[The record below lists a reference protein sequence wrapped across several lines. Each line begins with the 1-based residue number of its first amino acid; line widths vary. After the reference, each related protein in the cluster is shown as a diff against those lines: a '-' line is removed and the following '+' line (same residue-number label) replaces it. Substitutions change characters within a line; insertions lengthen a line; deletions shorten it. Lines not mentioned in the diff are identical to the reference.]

1 MKHIFRYLG
10 VTLLLAGII
19 SACSPEK
26 ITHPSEAGIPSATQI
41 EPVISVDQEI
51 NQVTF
56 ALPAGTKGLIPVW
69 LFQDKTG
76 DWTQYS
82 AQNGLKKIFTTAGD
96 YSVRMHLMN
105 SNGMSPDFVQKTF
118 HIDNTIMNFDKYN
131 TMLTGGSQKEWRIDN
146 SVAGHMGCGP
156 SGTSGTEWWSA
167 NPDDKKDWG
176 VYDNRMTFV
185 LEGNVYQFDPGAAG
199 TIYVNTGISSEPYG
213 SHNTNDGNDYLYP
226 VEAQTAEWSW
236 EVDGEDLYLIL
247 PANTYWPYYA
257 NVDFIANPRFKVES
271 ISTKSA
277 DLVIDNGEI
286 AWHFTITS
294 GAAEVKFNG
303 FNYNHEA
310 NLWKPVDTEG
320 AHSYSFFYAP
330 GWTQIAD
337 PEVSCAGGKYTF
349 SLPSATSEQWQ
360 AQCFIIPTTDLP
372 LSAAT
377 NYDFSCILNSSTDIK
392 KVTLKLTDTTNDGN
406 FLFTENVNLTA
417 FEDYVFY
424 LSDLPG
430 IDAAAVKMVFDFGG
444 NPDNTEV
451 SVSNI
456 VLKDHAI
463 DDGTVLPSV
472 PEDPVA
478 GPEEYKY
485 DSEANLWKAADAAHS
500 YSFFYAPSWSQL
512 PDPEVENNGNE
523 YLLKLPSAT
532 FAQWQAQFHIIPDN
546 PVALESSKSY
556 DFSVVLNSTTDIRAV
571 TLKLTENG
579 NDDNFLFTENVNLTA
594 FEDYIFDLSD
604 LPGIDAAAVKMVFDF
619 GGNPDNTEISVSNI
633 VLKDHAIDDG
643 TVLPSVPEDPVAGPE
658 EYKYDSEAN
667 LWKAADAAHS
677 YSFFYA
683 PSWSQLPDPEVEN
696 NGNEYLLKLPSATF
710 AQWQAQ
716 FHIIP
721 DNPVALES
729 SKSYDFSV
737 VLNST
742 TDIRAVT
749 LKLTENGN
757 DDNFLFTEN
766 VNLTAFEDYI
776 FDLSDLPGID
786 AAAVKMVFDFGGNP
800 DNTEVTIKRIVLKD
814 HAIDDGT
821 HKGGASGEN
830 PGGGLDTSGTDI
842 WDNAKVSYTWWY
854 SMADWSGTLT
864 PEIST
869 ISNGWK
875 VVIPAGIGGSE
886 WQGQTHFTLDA
897 PAYAAKKYDFC
908 VTLNSS
914 AACTCTVKLAWEG
927 NDKDHAF
934 FYDGNVAL
942 SAYEDFQYIQSG
954 VSPDADYDKL
964 ALFIDLGRTPAGA
977 EVEIKDIH
985 LYEH

>member
-213 SHNTNDGNDYLYP
+213 SYNTNDSNDYLYP

-310 NLWKPVDTEG
+310 NLWKPVDAEG

-472 PEDPVA
+472 PEEPVA

-579 NDDNFLFTENVNLTA
+579 NDDNFLFTENVNL
-594 FEDYIFDLSD
+594 S
-604 LPGIDAAAVKMVFDF
+604 
-619 GGNPDNTEISVSNI
+619 
-633 VLKDHAIDDG
+633 
-643 TVLPSVPEDPVAGPE
+643 
-658 EYKYDSEAN
+658 
-667 LWKAADAAHS
+667 
-677 YSFFYA
+677 
-683 PSWSQLPDPEVEN
+683 
-696 NGNEYLLKLPSATF
+696 
-710 AQWQAQ
+710 
-716 FHIIP
+716 
-721 DNPVALES
+721 
-729 SKSYDFSV
+729 
-737 VLNST
+737 
-742 TDIRAVT
+742 
-749 LKLTENGN
+749 
-757 DDNFLFTEN
+757 
-766 VNLTAFEDYI
+766 AFEDYI

-897 PAYAAKKYDFC
+897 PASAAKKYDFC

-914 AACTCTVKLAWEG
+914 AACTCSVKLAWEG

>member
-236 EVDGEDLYLIL
+236 EVDGEDLYLVL

-310 NLWKPVDTEG
+310 NLWKPVDAEG

-377 NYDFSCILNSSTDIK
+377 SYDFSCILNSSTDIK
-392 KVTLKLTDTTNDGN
+392 KVTLKLTDTANDGN

-444 NPDNTEV
+444 NPDNTEI

-472 PEDPVA
+472 PEEPVA

-500 YSFFYAPSWSQL
+500 YSFFYAPSWSQI
-512 PDPEVENNGNE
+512 PNPEVENNGNE

-571 TLKLTENG
+571 TLKLT
-579 NDDNFLFTENVNLTA
+579 D
-594 FEDYIFDLSD
+594 
-604 LPGIDAAAVKMVFDF
+604 
-619 GGNPDNTEISVSNI
+619 VS
-633 VLKDHAIDDG
+633 
-643 TVLPSVPEDPVAGPE
+643 S
-658 EYKYDSEAN
+658 
-667 LWKAADAAHS
+667 
-677 YSFFYA
+677 
-683 PSWSQLPDPEVEN
+683 
-696 NGNEYLLKLPSATF
+696 
-710 AQWQAQ
+710 
-716 FHIIP
+716 
-721 DNPVALES
+721 
-729 SKSYDFSV
+729 
-737 VLNST
+737 
-742 TDIRAVT
+742 
-749 LKLTENGN
+749 

-897 PAYAAKKYDFC
+897 PASAAKKYDFC

-914 AACTCTVKLAWEG
+914 AACTCSVKLAWEG

>member
-213 SHNTNDGNDYLYP
+213 SHNTNDGKDYLYP

-310 NLWKPVDTEG
+310 NLWKPVDAEG

-571 TLKLTENG
+571 TLKLT
-579 NDDNFLFTENVNLTA
+579 D
-594 FEDYIFDLSD
+594 
-604 LPGIDAAAVKMVFDF
+604 
-619 GGNPDNTEISVSNI
+619 VS
-633 VLKDHAIDDG
+633 
-643 TVLPSVPEDPVAGPE
+643 S
-658 EYKYDSEAN
+658 
-667 LWKAADAAHS
+667 
-677 YSFFYA
+677 
-683 PSWSQLPDPEVEN
+683 
-696 NGNEYLLKLPSATF
+696 
-710 AQWQAQ
+710 
-716 FHIIP
+716 
-721 DNPVALES
+721 
-729 SKSYDFSV
+729 
-737 VLNST
+737 
-742 TDIRAVT
+742 
-749 LKLTENGN
+749 

-897 PAYAAKKYDFC
+897 PASAAKKYDFC

-914 AACTCTVKLAWEG
+914 AACTCSVKLAWEG

>member
-310 NLWKPVDTEG
+310 NLWKPVDAEG

-392 KVTLKLTDTTNDGN
+392 KVTLKLTDTANDGN

-472 PEDPVA
+472 PEEPVA

-532 FAQWQAQFHIIPDN
+532 FAQWQAQF
-546 PVALESSKSY
+546 
-556 DFSVVLNSTTDIRAV
+556 F
-571 TLKLTENG
+571 
-579 NDDNFLFTENVNLTA
+579 
-594 FEDYIFDLSD
+594 
-604 LPGIDAAAVKMVFDF
+604 
-619 GGNPDNTEISVSNI
+619 
-633 VLKDHAIDDG
+633 
-643 TVLPSVPEDPVAGPE
+643 
-658 EYKYDSEAN
+658 
-667 LWKAADAAHS
+667 
-677 YSFFYA
+677 
-683 PSWSQLPDPEVEN
+683 
-696 NGNEYLLKLPSATF
+696 
-710 AQWQAQ
+710 
-716 FHIIP
+716 IIP

-897 PAYAAKKYDFC
+897 PASAAKKYDFC

-927 NDKDHAF
+927 NDTDHAF

>member
-213 SHNTNDGNDYLYP
+213 SHNTNDGKDYLYP

-310 NLWKPVDTEG
+310 NLWKPVDAEG

-532 FAQWQAQFHIIPDN
+532 FAQWQAQFFIIPDN

-571 TLKLTENG
+571 TLKLT
-579 NDDNFLFTENVNLTA
+579 D
-594 FEDYIFDLSD
+594 
-604 LPGIDAAAVKMVFDF
+604 
-619 GGNPDNTEISVSNI
+619 VS
-633 VLKDHAIDDG
+633 
-643 TVLPSVPEDPVAGPE
+643 S
-658 EYKYDSEAN
+658 
-667 LWKAADAAHS
+667 
-677 YSFFYA
+677 
-683 PSWSQLPDPEVEN
+683 
-696 NGNEYLLKLPSATF
+696 
-710 AQWQAQ
+710 
-716 FHIIP
+716 
-721 DNPVALES
+721 
-729 SKSYDFSV
+729 
-737 VLNST
+737 
-742 TDIRAVT
+742 
-749 LKLTENGN
+749 

-897 PAYAAKKYDFC
+897 PASAAKKYDFC

-927 NDKDHAF
+927 NDTDHAF

>member
-213 SHNTNDGNDYLYP
+213 SYNTNDSNDYLYP

-310 NLWKPVDTEG
+310 NLWKPVDADG

-472 PEDPVA
+472 PE
-478 GPEEYKY
+478 E
-485 DSEANLWKAADAAHS
+485 
-500 YSFFYAPSWSQL
+500 
-512 PDPEVENNGNE
+512 
-523 YLLKLPSAT
+523 
-532 FAQWQAQFHIIPDN
+532 
-546 PVALESSKSY
+546 
-556 DFSVVLNSTTDIRAV
+556 
-571 TLKLTENG
+571 
-579 NDDNFLFTENVNLTA
+579 
-594 FEDYIFDLSD
+594 
-604 LPGIDAAAVKMVFDF
+604 
-619 GGNPDNTEISVSNI
+619 
-633 VLKDHAIDDG
+633 
-643 TVLPSVPEDPVAGPE
+643 PVAGPE

-897 PAYAAKKYDFC
+897 PASAAKKYDFC

-914 AACTCTVKLAWEG
+914 AACTCSVKLAWEG

>member
-310 NLWKPVDTEG
+310 NLWKPVDAEG

-485 DSEANLWKAADAAHS
+485 DSEANLWKAADGAHS
-500 YSFFYAPSWSQL
+500 CTFFYAPSWNQL
-512 PDPEVENNGNE
+512 PDPELANNGNE

-532 FAQWQAQFHIIPDN
+532 FAQWQAQFHIIPD
-546 PVALESSKSY
+546 S
-556 DFSVVLNSTTDIRAV
+556 
-571 TLKLTENG
+571 
-579 NDDNFLFTENVNLTA
+579 
-594 FEDYIFDLSD
+594 
-604 LPGIDAAAVKMVFDF
+604 
-619 GGNPDNTEISVSNI
+619 
-633 VLKDHAIDDG
+633 
-643 TVLPSVPEDPVAGPE
+643 
-658 EYKYDSEAN
+658 
-667 LWKAADAAHS
+667 
-677 YSFFYA
+677 
-683 PSWSQLPDPEVEN
+683 
-696 NGNEYLLKLPSATF
+696 
-710 AQWQAQ
+710 
-716 FHIIP
+716 
-721 DNPVALES
+721 PVALES

-897 PAYAAKKYDFC
+897 PASAAKKYDFC

-914 AACTCTVKLAWEG
+914 AACTCSVKLAWEG

>member
-310 NLWKPVDTEG
+310 NLWKPVDAEG

-444 NPDNTEV
+444 NPDNTE
-451 SVSNI
+451 
-456 VLKDHAI
+456 
-463 DDGTVLPSV
+463 
-472 PEDPVA
+472 
-478 GPEEYKY
+478 
-485 DSEANLWKAADAAHS
+485 
-500 YSFFYAPSWSQL
+500 
-512 PDPEVENNGNE
+512 
-523 YLLKLPSAT
+523 
-532 FAQWQAQFHIIPDN
+532 
-546 PVALESSKSY
+546 
-556 DFSVVLNSTTDIRAV
+556 
-571 TLKLTENG
+571 
-579 NDDNFLFTENVNLTA
+579 
-594 FEDYIFDLSD
+594 
-604 LPGIDAAAVKMVFDF
+604 
-619 GGNPDNTEISVSNI
+619 ISVSNI

-683 PSWSQLPDPEVEN
+683 PSWSQIPDPEVEN

-897 PAYAAKKYDFC
+897 PASAAKKYDFC

-914 AACTCTVKLAWEG
+914 AACTCSVKLAWEG

>member
-310 NLWKPVDTEG
+310 NLWKPVDAEG

-472 PEDPVA
+472 PEEPVA

-579 NDDNFLFTENVNLTA
+579 NDDNFLFTENVNL
-594 FEDYIFDLSD
+594 S
-604 LPGIDAAAVKMVFDF
+604 
-619 GGNPDNTEISVSNI
+619 
-633 VLKDHAIDDG
+633 
-643 TVLPSVPEDPVAGPE
+643 
-658 EYKYDSEAN
+658 
-667 LWKAADAAHS
+667 
-677 YSFFYA
+677 
-683 PSWSQLPDPEVEN
+683 
-696 NGNEYLLKLPSATF
+696 
-710 AQWQAQ
+710 
-716 FHIIP
+716 
-721 DNPVALES
+721 
-729 SKSYDFSV
+729 
-737 VLNST
+737 
-742 TDIRAVT
+742 
-749 LKLTENGN
+749 
-757 DDNFLFTEN
+757 
-766 VNLTAFEDYI
+766 AFEDYI

-897 PAYAAKKYDFC
+897 PASAAKKYDFC

-914 AACTCTVKLAWEG
+914 AACTCSVKLAWEG

>member
-310 NLWKPVDTEG
+310 NLWKPVDADG

-392 KVTLKLTDTTNDGN
+392 KVTLKLTDTANDGN

-500 YSFFYAPSWSQL
+500 YSFYYAPSWSQL

-532 FAQWQAQFHIIPDN
+532 FAQWQAQFFIIPDN

-571 TLKLTENG
+571 TLKLT
-579 NDDNFLFTENVNLTA
+579 D
-594 FEDYIFDLSD
+594 
-604 LPGIDAAAVKMVFDF
+604 
-619 GGNPDNTEISVSNI
+619 VS
-633 VLKDHAIDDG
+633 
-643 TVLPSVPEDPVAGPE
+643 S
-658 EYKYDSEAN
+658 
-667 LWKAADAAHS
+667 
-677 YSFFYA
+677 
-683 PSWSQLPDPEVEN
+683 
-696 NGNEYLLKLPSATF
+696 
-710 AQWQAQ
+710 
-716 FHIIP
+716 
-721 DNPVALES
+721 
-729 SKSYDFSV
+729 
-737 VLNST
+737 
-742 TDIRAVT
+742 
-749 LKLTENGN
+749 

-897 PAYAAKKYDFC
+897 PASAAKKYDFC

-914 AACTCTVKLAWEG
+914 AACTCSVKLAWEG

>member
-310 NLWKPVDTEG
+310 NLWKPVDAEG

-392 KVTLKLTDTTNDGN
+392 KVTLKLTDTANDGN

-500 YSFFYAPSWSQL
+500 YSFFYAPSWSQI
-512 PDPEVENNGNE
+512 PNPEVENNGNE

-532 FAQWQAQFHIIPDN
+532 FAQWQAQFHIIPDS

-571 TLKLTENG
+571 TLKLT
-579 NDDNFLFTENVNLTA
+579 D
-594 FEDYIFDLSD
+594 
-604 LPGIDAAAVKMVFDF
+604 
-619 GGNPDNTEISVSNI
+619 VS
-633 VLKDHAIDDG
+633 
-643 TVLPSVPEDPVAGPE
+643 S
-658 EYKYDSEAN
+658 
-667 LWKAADAAHS
+667 
-677 YSFFYA
+677 
-683 PSWSQLPDPEVEN
+683 
-696 NGNEYLLKLPSATF
+696 
-710 AQWQAQ
+710 
-716 FHIIP
+716 
-721 DNPVALES
+721 
-729 SKSYDFSV
+729 
-737 VLNST
+737 
-742 TDIRAVT
+742 
-749 LKLTENGN
+749 

-897 PAYAAKKYDFC
+897 PASAAKKYDFC

-927 NDKDHAF
+927 NDTDHAF

>member
-310 NLWKPVDTEG
+310 NLWKPVDAEG

-472 PEDPVA
+472 PEEPVA

-532 FAQWQAQFHIIPDN
+532 FAQWQAQFHIIPDS

-579 NDDNFLFTENVNLTA
+579 NDDNFLFTENVNLSA
-594 FEDYIFDLSD
+594 FEDYIFDLS
-604 LPGIDAAAVKMVFDF
+604 
-619 GGNPDNTEISVSNI
+619 N
-633 VLKDHAIDDG
+633 
-643 TVLPSVPEDPVAGPE
+643 
-658 EYKYDSEAN
+658 
-667 LWKAADAAHS
+667 
-677 YSFFYA
+677 
-683 PSWSQLPDPEVEN
+683 
-696 NGNEYLLKLPSATF
+696 
-710 AQWQAQ
+710 
-716 FHIIP
+716 
-721 DNPVALES
+721 
-729 SKSYDFSV
+729 
-737 VLNST
+737 
-742 TDIRAVT
+742 
-749 LKLTENGN
+749 
-757 DDNFLFTEN
+757 
-766 VNLTAFEDYI
+766 
-776 FDLSDLPGID
+776 LPGID

-842 WDNAKVSYTWWY
+842 WDNAKVSYIWWY
-854 SMADWSGTLT
+854 SDASWSGTLT
-864 PEIST
+864 PEISA

-897 PAYAAKKYDFC
+897 PASAAKKYDFC

>member
-213 SHNTNDGNDYLYP
+213 SHNTNDGKDYLYP

-310 NLWKPVDTEG
+310 NLWKPVDAEG

-430 IDAAAVKMVFDFGG
+430 IDAATVKMVFDFGG

-500 YSFFYAPSWSQL
+500 YSFYYAPSWSQL
-512 PDPEVENNGNE
+512 PNPEVENNGNE

-532 FAQWQAQFHIIPDN
+532 FAQWQAQF
-546 PVALESSKSY
+546 
-556 DFSVVLNSTTDIRAV
+556 F
-571 TLKLTENG
+571 
-579 NDDNFLFTENVNLTA
+579 
-594 FEDYIFDLSD
+594 
-604 LPGIDAAAVKMVFDF
+604 
-619 GGNPDNTEISVSNI
+619 
-633 VLKDHAIDDG
+633 
-643 TVLPSVPEDPVAGPE
+643 
-658 EYKYDSEAN
+658 
-667 LWKAADAAHS
+667 
-677 YSFFYA
+677 
-683 PSWSQLPDPEVEN
+683 
-696 NGNEYLLKLPSATF
+696 
-710 AQWQAQ
+710 
-716 FHIIP
+716 IIP

-821 HKGGASGEN
+821 HKGAASGEN

-897 PAYAAKKYDFC
+897 PASAAKKYDFC

-927 NDKDHAF
+927 NDTDHAF

>member
-310 NLWKPVDTEG
+310 NLWKPVDAEG

-392 KVTLKLTDTTNDGN
+392 KVTLKLTDTANDGN

-619 GGNPDNTEISVSNI
+619 GGNPDNTE
-633 VLKDHAIDDG
+633 
-643 TVLPSVPEDPVAGPE
+643 
-658 EYKYDSEAN
+658 
-667 LWKAADAAHS
+667 
-677 YSFFYA
+677 
-683 PSWSQLPDPEVEN
+683 
-696 NGNEYLLKLPSATF
+696 
-710 AQWQAQ
+710 
-716 FHIIP
+716 
-721 DNPVALES
+721 
-729 SKSYDFSV
+729 
-737 VLNST
+737 
-742 TDIRAVT
+742 
-749 LKLTENGN
+749 
-757 DDNFLFTEN
+757 
-766 VNLTAFEDYI
+766 
-776 FDLSDLPGID
+776 
-786 AAAVKMVFDFGGNP
+786 
-800 DNTEVTIKRIVLKD
+800 VTIKRIVLKD

-821 HKGGASGEN
+821 HKGAASGEN

-897 PAYAAKKYDFC
+897 PASAAKKYDFC

-914 AACTCTVKLAWEG
+914 EACTCTVKLAWEG
-927 NDKDHAF
+927 NDTDHAF

>member
-213 SHNTNDGNDYLYP
+213 SHNTNDGKDYLYP

-310 NLWKPVDTEG
+310 NLWKPVDAEG

-444 NPDNTEV
+444 NPDNTE
-451 SVSNI
+451 
-456 VLKDHAI
+456 
-463 DDGTVLPSV
+463 
-472 PEDPVA
+472 
-478 GPEEYKY
+478 
-485 DSEANLWKAADAAHS
+485 
-500 YSFFYAPSWSQL
+500 
-512 PDPEVENNGNE
+512 
-523 YLLKLPSAT
+523 
-532 FAQWQAQFHIIPDN
+532 
-546 PVALESSKSY
+546 
-556 DFSVVLNSTTDIRAV
+556 
-571 TLKLTENG
+571 
-579 NDDNFLFTENVNLTA
+579 
-594 FEDYIFDLSD
+594 
-604 LPGIDAAAVKMVFDF
+604 
-619 GGNPDNTEISVSNI
+619 ISVSNI

-677 YSFFYA
+677 YSFYYA

-716 FHIIP
+716 FFIIP

-742 TDIRAVT
+742 TDIKAVT

-897 PAYAAKKYDFC
+897 PASAAKKYDFC

>member
-213 SHNTNDGNDYLYP
+213 SHNTNDGKDYLYP

-310 NLWKPVDTEG
+310 NLWKPVDADG

-424 LSDLPG
+424 LSDLSG

-571 TLKLTENG
+571 TLKLT
-579 NDDNFLFTENVNLTA
+579 D
-594 FEDYIFDLSD
+594 
-604 LPGIDAAAVKMVFDF
+604 
-619 GGNPDNTEISVSNI
+619 VS
-633 VLKDHAIDDG
+633 
-643 TVLPSVPEDPVAGPE
+643 S
-658 EYKYDSEAN
+658 
-667 LWKAADAAHS
+667 
-677 YSFFYA
+677 
-683 PSWSQLPDPEVEN
+683 
-696 NGNEYLLKLPSATF
+696 
-710 AQWQAQ
+710 
-716 FHIIP
+716 
-721 DNPVALES
+721 
-729 SKSYDFSV
+729 
-737 VLNST
+737 
-742 TDIRAVT
+742 
-749 LKLTENGN
+749 

-897 PAYAAKKYDFC
+897 PASAAKKYDFC

>member
-310 NLWKPVDTEG
+310 NLWKPVDAEG

-392 KVTLKLTDTTNDGN
+392 KVTLKLTDTANDGN

-532 FAQWQAQFHIIPDN
+532 FAQWQAQF
-546 PVALESSKSY
+546 
-556 DFSVVLNSTTDIRAV
+556 F
-571 TLKLTENG
+571 
-579 NDDNFLFTENVNLTA
+579 
-594 FEDYIFDLSD
+594 
-604 LPGIDAAAVKMVFDF
+604 
-619 GGNPDNTEISVSNI
+619 
-633 VLKDHAIDDG
+633 
-643 TVLPSVPEDPVAGPE
+643 
-658 EYKYDSEAN
+658 
-667 LWKAADAAHS
+667 
-677 YSFFYA
+677 
-683 PSWSQLPDPEVEN
+683 
-696 NGNEYLLKLPSATF
+696 
-710 AQWQAQ
+710 
-716 FHIIP
+716 IIP

-897 PAYAAKKYDFC
+897 PASAAKKYDFC

-927 NDKDHAF
+927 NDTDHAF

>member
-213 SHNTNDGNDYLYP
+213 SHNTNDGKDYLYP

-310 NLWKPVDTEG
+310 NLWKPVDAEG

-485 DSEANLWKAADAAHS
+485 DSEANLWKAADGAHS
-500 YSFFYAPSWSQL
+500 CTFFYAPSWNQL
-512 PDPEVENNGNE
+512 PDPELANNGNE

-556 DFSVVLNSTTDIRAV
+556 DFSVVLNSTTDIKAV

-579 NDDNFLFTENVNLTA
+579 NDDNFLFTENVNLSA
-594 FEDYIFDLSD
+594 FEDYIFDLS
-604 LPGIDAAAVKMVFDF
+604 
-619 GGNPDNTEISVSNI
+619 N
-633 VLKDHAIDDG
+633 
-643 TVLPSVPEDPVAGPE
+643 
-658 EYKYDSEAN
+658 
-667 LWKAADAAHS
+667 
-677 YSFFYA
+677 
-683 PSWSQLPDPEVEN
+683 
-696 NGNEYLLKLPSATF
+696 
-710 AQWQAQ
+710 
-716 FHIIP
+716 
-721 DNPVALES
+721 
-729 SKSYDFSV
+729 
-737 VLNST
+737 
-742 TDIRAVT
+742 
-749 LKLTENGN
+749 
-757 DDNFLFTEN
+757 
-766 VNLTAFEDYI
+766 
-776 FDLSDLPGID
+776 LPGID

-897 PAYAAKKYDFC
+897 PASAAKKYDFC

-914 AACTCTVKLAWEG
+914 AACTCSVKLAWEG

>member
-213 SHNTNDGNDYLYP
+213 SHNTNDGKDYLYP

-310 NLWKPVDTEG
+310 NLWKPVDAEG

-532 FAQWQAQFHIIPDN
+532 FAQWQAQFHIIPDS

-579 NDDNFLFTENVNLTA
+579 NDDNFLFTENVNL
-594 FEDYIFDLSD
+594 S
-604 LPGIDAAAVKMVFDF
+604 
-619 GGNPDNTEISVSNI
+619 
-633 VLKDHAIDDG
+633 
-643 TVLPSVPEDPVAGPE
+643 
-658 EYKYDSEAN
+658 
-667 LWKAADAAHS
+667 
-677 YSFFYA
+677 
-683 PSWSQLPDPEVEN
+683 
-696 NGNEYLLKLPSATF
+696 
-710 AQWQAQ
+710 
-716 FHIIP
+716 
-721 DNPVALES
+721 
-729 SKSYDFSV
+729 
-737 VLNST
+737 
-742 TDIRAVT
+742 
-749 LKLTENGN
+749 
-757 DDNFLFTEN
+757 
-766 VNLTAFEDYI
+766 AFEDYI

-897 PAYAAKKYDFC
+897 PASAAKKYDFC

-927 NDKDHAF
+927 NDTDHAF

>member
-310 NLWKPVDTEG
+310 NLWKPVDAEG

-472 PEDPVA
+472 PEEPVA

-485 DSEANLWKAADAAHS
+485 DSEANLWKAADGAHS
-500 YSFFYAPSWSQL
+500 CTFFYAPSWNQL
-512 PDPEVENNGNE
+512 PDPELANNGNE

-532 FAQWQAQFHIIPDN
+532 FAQWQAQFHIIPDS

-556 DFSVVLNSTTDIRAV
+556 DFSVVLNSTTDI
-571 TLKLTENG
+571 K
-579 NDDNFLFTENVNLTA
+579 
-594 FEDYIFDLSD
+594 
-604 LPGIDAAAVKMVFDF
+604 
-619 GGNPDNTEISVSNI
+619 
-633 VLKDHAIDDG
+633 
-643 TVLPSVPEDPVAGPE
+643 
-658 EYKYDSEAN
+658 
-667 LWKAADAAHS
+667 
-677 YSFFYA
+677 
-683 PSWSQLPDPEVEN
+683 
-696 NGNEYLLKLPSATF
+696 
-710 AQWQAQ
+710 
-716 FHIIP
+716 
-721 DNPVALES
+721 
-729 SKSYDFSV
+729 
-737 VLNST
+737 
-742 TDIRAVT
+742 AVT

-897 PAYAAKKYDFC
+897 PASVAKKYDFC

-914 AACTCTVKLAWEG
+914 AACTCSVKLAWEG

>member
-213 SHNTNDGNDYLYP
+213 SHNTNDGKDYLYP

-310 NLWKPVDTEG
+310 NLWKPVDAEG

-472 PEDPVA
+472 PEEPVA

-532 FAQWQAQFHIIPDN
+532 FAQWQAQFHIIPDS

-571 TLKLTENG
+571 TLKLT
-579 NDDNFLFTENVNLTA
+579 D
-594 FEDYIFDLSD
+594 
-604 LPGIDAAAVKMVFDF
+604 
-619 GGNPDNTEISVSNI
+619 VS
-633 VLKDHAIDDG
+633 
-643 TVLPSVPEDPVAGPE
+643 S
-658 EYKYDSEAN
+658 
-667 LWKAADAAHS
+667 
-677 YSFFYA
+677 
-683 PSWSQLPDPEVEN
+683 
-696 NGNEYLLKLPSATF
+696 
-710 AQWQAQ
+710 
-716 FHIIP
+716 
-721 DNPVALES
+721 
-729 SKSYDFSV
+729 
-737 VLNST
+737 
-742 TDIRAVT
+742 
-749 LKLTENGN
+749 

-897 PAYAAKKYDFC
+897 PASAAKKYDFC

-927 NDKDHAF
+927 NDTDHAF

>member
-310 NLWKPVDTEG
+310 NLWKPVDAEG

-392 KVTLKLTDTTNDGN
+392 KVTLKLTDTANDGN

-472 PEDPVA
+472 PEEPVA

-532 FAQWQAQFHIIPDN
+532 FAQWQAQFHIIPD
-546 PVALESSKSY
+546 S
-556 DFSVVLNSTTDIRAV
+556 
-571 TLKLTENG
+571 
-579 NDDNFLFTENVNLTA
+579 
-594 FEDYIFDLSD
+594 
-604 LPGIDAAAVKMVFDF
+604 
-619 GGNPDNTEISVSNI
+619 
-633 VLKDHAIDDG
+633 
-643 TVLPSVPEDPVAGPE
+643 
-658 EYKYDSEAN
+658 
-667 LWKAADAAHS
+667 
-677 YSFFYA
+677 
-683 PSWSQLPDPEVEN
+683 
-696 NGNEYLLKLPSATF
+696 
-710 AQWQAQ
+710 
-716 FHIIP
+716 
-721 DNPVALES
+721 PVALES

-897 PAYAAKKYDFC
+897 PASAAKKYDFC

-927 NDKDHAF
+927 NDTDHAF

>member
-310 NLWKPVDTEG
+310 NLWKPVDAEG

-500 YSFFYAPSWSQL
+500 YSFYYAPSWSQL
-512 PDPEVENNGNE
+512 PDPEVVNNGNE

-532 FAQWQAQFHIIPDN
+532 FSQWQAQFFIIPDN

-556 DFSVVLNSTTDIRAV
+556 DFSVVLNSTADIRAV
-571 TLKLTENG
+571 TLKLTDTSSDE
-579 NDDNFLFTENVNLTA
+579 NFLFTENVNL
-594 FEDYIFDLSD
+594 S
-604 LPGIDAAAVKMVFDF
+604 
-619 GGNPDNTEISVSNI
+619 
-633 VLKDHAIDDG
+633 
-643 TVLPSVPEDPVAGPE
+643 
-658 EYKYDSEAN
+658 
-667 LWKAADAAHS
+667 
-677 YSFFYA
+677 
-683 PSWSQLPDPEVEN
+683 
-696 NGNEYLLKLPSATF
+696 
-710 AQWQAQ
+710 
-716 FHIIP
+716 
-721 DNPVALES
+721 
-729 SKSYDFSV
+729 
-737 VLNST
+737 
-742 TDIRAVT
+742 
-749 LKLTENGN
+749 
-757 DDNFLFTEN
+757 
-766 VNLTAFEDYI
+766 AFEDYI

-897 PAYAAKKYDFC
+897 PASAAKKYDFC

-914 AACTCTVKLAWEG
+914 SACTCTVKLAWEG
-927 NDKDHAF
+927 NDTDHAF

>member
-213 SHNTNDGNDYLYP
+213 SHNTNDGKDYLYP

-310 NLWKPVDTEG
+310 NLWKPVDAEG

-444 NPDNTEV
+444 NPDNTE
-451 SVSNI
+451 
-456 VLKDHAI
+456 
-463 DDGTVLPSV
+463 
-472 PEDPVA
+472 
-478 GPEEYKY
+478 
-485 DSEANLWKAADAAHS
+485 
-500 YSFFYAPSWSQL
+500 
-512 PDPEVENNGNE
+512 
-523 YLLKLPSAT
+523 
-532 FAQWQAQFHIIPDN
+532 
-546 PVALESSKSY
+546 
-556 DFSVVLNSTTDIRAV
+556 
-571 TLKLTENG
+571 
-579 NDDNFLFTENVNLTA
+579 
-594 FEDYIFDLSD
+594 
-604 LPGIDAAAVKMVFDF
+604 
-619 GGNPDNTEISVSNI
+619 ISVSNI

-716 FHIIP
+716 FFIIP

-749 LKLTENGN
+749 LKLTDVSS

-897 PAYAAKKYDFC
+897 PASAAKKYDFC

-914 AACTCTVKLAWEG
+914 AACTCSVKLAWEG

>member
-213 SHNTNDGNDYLYP
+213 SHNTNDGKDYLYP

-310 NLWKPVDTEG
+310 NLWKPVDAEG

-485 DSEANLWKAADAAHS
+485 DSEANLWKAADGAHS
-500 YSFFYAPSWSQL
+500 CTFFYAPSWNQL
-512 PDPEVENNGNE
+512 PDPE
-523 YLLKLPSAT
+523 LA
-532 FAQWQAQFHIIPDN
+532 
-546 PVALESSKSY
+546 
-556 DFSVVLNSTTDIRAV
+556 
-571 TLKLTENG
+571 
-579 NDDNFLFTENVNLTA
+579 
-594 FEDYIFDLSD
+594 
-604 LPGIDAAAVKMVFDF
+604 
-619 GGNPDNTEISVSNI
+619 
-633 VLKDHAIDDG
+633 
-643 TVLPSVPEDPVAGPE
+643 
-658 EYKYDSEAN
+658 
-667 LWKAADAAHS
+667 
-677 YSFFYA
+677 
-683 PSWSQLPDPEVEN
+683 N

-842 WDNAKVSYTWWY
+842 WDNAKVSYIWWY
-854 SMADWSGTLT
+854 SDASWSGTLT
-864 PEIST
+864 PEISA

-875 VVIPAGIGGSE
+875 VVIPEGIGGSE

-897 PAYAAKKYDFC
+897 PASAAKKYDFC

-914 AACTCTVKLAWEG
+914 AACTCSVKLAWEG

>member
-213 SHNTNDGNDYLYP
+213 SHNTNDGKDYLYP

-310 NLWKPVDTEG
+310 NLWKPVDAEG

-500 YSFFYAPSWSQL
+500 YSFYYAPSWSQL

-532 FAQWQAQFHIIPDN
+532 FAQWQAQFFIIPDN

-571 TLKLTENG
+571 TLKLTDVSS
-579 NDDNFLFTENVNLTA
+579 DDNFLFTENVNL
-594 FEDYIFDLSD
+594 S
-604 LPGIDAAAVKMVFDF
+604 
-619 GGNPDNTEISVSNI
+619 
-633 VLKDHAIDDG
+633 
-643 TVLPSVPEDPVAGPE
+643 
-658 EYKYDSEAN
+658 
-667 LWKAADAAHS
+667 
-677 YSFFYA
+677 
-683 PSWSQLPDPEVEN
+683 
-696 NGNEYLLKLPSATF
+696 
-710 AQWQAQ
+710 
-716 FHIIP
+716 
-721 DNPVALES
+721 
-729 SKSYDFSV
+729 
-737 VLNST
+737 
-742 TDIRAVT
+742 
-749 LKLTENGN
+749 
-757 DDNFLFTEN
+757 
-766 VNLTAFEDYI
+766 AFEDYI

-897 PAYAAKKYDFC
+897 PASAAKKYDFC

-927 NDKDHAF
+927 NDTDHAF

>member
-213 SHNTNDGNDYLYP
+213 SHNTNDGKDYLYP

-310 NLWKPVDTEG
+310 NLWKPVDAEG

-349 SLPSATSEQWQ
+349 SLLSATSEQWQ

-532 FAQWQAQFHIIPDN
+532 FAQWQAQFFIIPDN

-556 DFSVVLNSTTDIRAV
+556 DFSVVLNSTTDI
-571 TLKLTENG
+571 K
-579 NDDNFLFTENVNLTA
+579 
-594 FEDYIFDLSD
+594 
-604 LPGIDAAAVKMVFDF
+604 
-619 GGNPDNTEISVSNI
+619 
-633 VLKDHAIDDG
+633 
-643 TVLPSVPEDPVAGPE
+643 
-658 EYKYDSEAN
+658 
-667 LWKAADAAHS
+667 
-677 YSFFYA
+677 
-683 PSWSQLPDPEVEN
+683 
-696 NGNEYLLKLPSATF
+696 
-710 AQWQAQ
+710 
-716 FHIIP
+716 
-721 DNPVALES
+721 
-729 SKSYDFSV
+729 
-737 VLNST
+737 
-742 TDIRAVT
+742 AVT

-897 PAYAAKKYDFC
+897 PASAAKKYDFC

-927 NDKDHAF
+927 NDTDHAF

>member
-310 NLWKPVDTEG
+310 NLWKPVDAEG

-472 PEDPVA
+472 PEEPVA

-512 PDPEVENNGNE
+512 PNPEVENNGNE

-532 FAQWQAQFHIIPDN
+532 FAQWQAQFFIIPDN

-571 TLKLTENG
+571 TLKLT
-579 NDDNFLFTENVNLTA
+579 D
-594 FEDYIFDLSD
+594 
-604 LPGIDAAAVKMVFDF
+604 
-619 GGNPDNTEISVSNI
+619 VS
-633 VLKDHAIDDG
+633 
-643 TVLPSVPEDPVAGPE
+643 S
-658 EYKYDSEAN
+658 
-667 LWKAADAAHS
+667 
-677 YSFFYA
+677 
-683 PSWSQLPDPEVEN
+683 
-696 NGNEYLLKLPSATF
+696 
-710 AQWQAQ
+710 
-716 FHIIP
+716 
-721 DNPVALES
+721 
-729 SKSYDFSV
+729 
-737 VLNST
+737 
-742 TDIRAVT
+742 
-749 LKLTENGN
+749 

-897 PAYAAKKYDFC
+897 PASAAKKYDFC

-914 AACTCTVKLAWEG
+914 AACTCSVKLAWEG

>member
-392 KVTLKLTDTTNDGN
+392 KVTLKLTDTANDGN

-424 LSDLPG
+424 
-430 IDAAAVKMVFDFGG
+430 
-444 NPDNTEV
+444 
-451 SVSNI
+451 
-456 VLKDHAI
+456 
-463 DDGTVLPSV
+463 
-472 PEDPVA
+472 
-478 GPEEYKY
+478 
-485 DSEANLWKAADAAHS
+485 
-500 YSFFYAPSWSQL
+500 
-512 PDPEVENNGNE
+512 
-523 YLLKLPSAT
+523 
-532 FAQWQAQFHIIPDN
+532 
-546 PVALESSKSY
+546 
-556 DFSVVLNSTTDIRAV
+556 
-571 TLKLTENG
+571 
-579 NDDNFLFTENVNLTA
+579 
-594 FEDYIFDLSD
+594 LSD

-683 PSWSQLPDPEVEN
+683 PSWSQIPNPEVEN

-716 FHIIP
+716 FFIIP

-749 LKLTENGN
+749 LKLTDVSS

-897 PAYAAKKYDFC
+897 PASAAKKYDFC

-927 NDKDHAF
+927 NDTDHAF

>member
-310 NLWKPVDTEG
+310 NLWKPVDADG

-360 AQCFIIPTTDLP
+360 AQCFIIPTADLP

-472 PEDPVA
+472 PEEPVA

-571 TLKLTENG
+571 TLKLT
-579 NDDNFLFTENVNLTA
+579 D
-594 FEDYIFDLSD
+594 
-604 LPGIDAAAVKMVFDF
+604 
-619 GGNPDNTEISVSNI
+619 VS
-633 VLKDHAIDDG
+633 
-643 TVLPSVPEDPVAGPE
+643 S
-658 EYKYDSEAN
+658 
-667 LWKAADAAHS
+667 
-677 YSFFYA
+677 
-683 PSWSQLPDPEVEN
+683 
-696 NGNEYLLKLPSATF
+696 
-710 AQWQAQ
+710 
-716 FHIIP
+716 
-721 DNPVALES
+721 
-729 SKSYDFSV
+729 
-737 VLNST
+737 
-742 TDIRAVT
+742 
-749 LKLTENGN
+749 

-897 PAYAAKKYDFC
+897 PASAAKKYDFC

-914 AACTCTVKLAWEG
+914 AACTCSVKLAWEG

>member
-213 SHNTNDGNDYLYP
+213 SHNTNDGKDYLYP

-310 NLWKPVDTEG
+310 NLWKPVDADG

-392 KVTLKLTDTTNDGN
+392 KVTLKLTDTANDGN

-619 GGNPDNTEISVSNI
+619 GGNPDNTE
-633 VLKDHAIDDG
+633 
-643 TVLPSVPEDPVAGPE
+643 
-658 EYKYDSEAN
+658 
-667 LWKAADAAHS
+667 
-677 YSFFYA
+677 
-683 PSWSQLPDPEVEN
+683 
-696 NGNEYLLKLPSATF
+696 
-710 AQWQAQ
+710 
-716 FHIIP
+716 
-721 DNPVALES
+721 
-729 SKSYDFSV
+729 
-737 VLNST
+737 
-742 TDIRAVT
+742 
-749 LKLTENGN
+749 
-757 DDNFLFTEN
+757 
-766 VNLTAFEDYI
+766 
-776 FDLSDLPGID
+776 
-786 AAAVKMVFDFGGNP
+786 
-800 DNTEVTIKRIVLKD
+800 VTIKRIVLKD

-821 HKGGASGEN
+821 HKGAASGEN

-897 PAYAAKKYDFC
+897 PASAAKKYDFC

-914 AACTCTVKLAWEG
+914 AACTCSVKLAWEG

>member
-213 SHNTNDGNDYLYP
+213 SHNTNDGKDYLYP

-310 NLWKPVDTEG
+310 NLWKPVDAEG

-392 KVTLKLTDTTNDGN
+392 KVTLKLTDTANDGN

-579 NDDNFLFTENVNLTA
+579 NDDNFLFTENVNL
-594 FEDYIFDLSD
+594 S
-604 LPGIDAAAVKMVFDF
+604 
-619 GGNPDNTEISVSNI
+619 
-633 VLKDHAIDDG
+633 
-643 TVLPSVPEDPVAGPE
+643 
-658 EYKYDSEAN
+658 
-667 LWKAADAAHS
+667 
-677 YSFFYA
+677 
-683 PSWSQLPDPEVEN
+683 
-696 NGNEYLLKLPSATF
+696 
-710 AQWQAQ
+710 
-716 FHIIP
+716 
-721 DNPVALES
+721 
-729 SKSYDFSV
+729 
-737 VLNST
+737 
-742 TDIRAVT
+742 
-749 LKLTENGN
+749 
-757 DDNFLFTEN
+757 
-766 VNLTAFEDYI
+766 AFEDYI

-897 PAYAAKKYDFC
+897 PASAAKKYDFC

-914 AACTCTVKLAWEG
+914 AACTCSVKLAWEG
-927 NDKDHAF
+927 NDTDHAF

>member
-310 NLWKPVDTEG
+310 NLWKPVDAEG

-444 NPDNTEV
+444 NPDNTE
-451 SVSNI
+451 
-456 VLKDHAI
+456 
-463 DDGTVLPSV
+463 
-472 PEDPVA
+472 
-478 GPEEYKY
+478 
-485 DSEANLWKAADAAHS
+485 
-500 YSFFYAPSWSQL
+500 
-512 PDPEVENNGNE
+512 
-523 YLLKLPSAT
+523 
-532 FAQWQAQFHIIPDN
+532 
-546 PVALESSKSY
+546 
-556 DFSVVLNSTTDIRAV
+556 
-571 TLKLTENG
+571 
-579 NDDNFLFTENVNLTA
+579 
-594 FEDYIFDLSD
+594 
-604 LPGIDAAAVKMVFDF
+604 
-619 GGNPDNTEISVSNI
+619 ISVSNI

-643 TVLPSVPEDPVAGPE
+643 TVLPSVPEEPVAGPE

-667 LWKAADAAHS
+667 LWKAADGAHS
-677 YSFFYA
+677 CTFFYA
-683 PSWSQLPDPEVEN
+683 PSWNQLPDPELAN

-897 PAYAAKKYDFC
+897 PASAAKKYDFC

>member
-310 NLWKPVDTEG
+310 NLWKPVDAEG

-532 FAQWQAQFHIIPDN
+532 FAQWQAQFHIIPDS

-556 DFSVVLNSTTDIRAV
+556 DFSVVLNSTTDI
-571 TLKLTENG
+571 K
-579 NDDNFLFTENVNLTA
+579 
-594 FEDYIFDLSD
+594 
-604 LPGIDAAAVKMVFDF
+604 
-619 GGNPDNTEISVSNI
+619 
-633 VLKDHAIDDG
+633 
-643 TVLPSVPEDPVAGPE
+643 
-658 EYKYDSEAN
+658 
-667 LWKAADAAHS
+667 
-677 YSFFYA
+677 
-683 PSWSQLPDPEVEN
+683 
-696 NGNEYLLKLPSATF
+696 
-710 AQWQAQ
+710 
-716 FHIIP
+716 
-721 DNPVALES
+721 
-729 SKSYDFSV
+729 
-737 VLNST
+737 
-742 TDIRAVT
+742 AVT

-897 PAYAAKKYDFC
+897 PASAAKKYDFC

-914 AACTCTVKLAWEG
+914 AACTCSVKLAWEG

>member
-444 NPDNTEV
+444 NPDNTE
-451 SVSNI
+451 
-456 VLKDHAI
+456 
-463 DDGTVLPSV
+463 
-472 PEDPVA
+472 
-478 GPEEYKY
+478 
-485 DSEANLWKAADAAHS
+485 
-500 YSFFYAPSWSQL
+500 
-512 PDPEVENNGNE
+512 
-523 YLLKLPSAT
+523 
-532 FAQWQAQFHIIPDN
+532 
-546 PVALESSKSY
+546 
-556 DFSVVLNSTTDIRAV
+556 
-571 TLKLTENG
+571 
-579 NDDNFLFTENVNLTA
+579 
-594 FEDYIFDLSD
+594 
-604 LPGIDAAAVKMVFDF
+604 
-619 GGNPDNTEISVSNI
+619 ISVSNI

-683 PSWSQLPDPEVEN
+683 PSWSQLPNPEVEN

-716 FHIIP
+716 FFIIP

-749 LKLTENGN
+749 LKLTDVSS

-897 PAYAAKKYDFC
+897 PASAAKKYDFC

-927 NDKDHAF
+927 NDTDHAF

>member
-310 NLWKPVDTEG
+310 NLWKPVDAEG

-392 KVTLKLTDTTNDGN
+392 KVTLKLTDTANDGN

-472 PEDPVA
+472 PEEPVA

-500 YSFFYAPSWSQL
+500 YSFYYAPSWSQL

-532 FAQWQAQFHIIPDN
+532 FAQWQAQFFIIPDN

-579 NDDNFLFTENVNLTA
+579 NDDNFLFTENVNL
-594 FEDYIFDLSD
+594 S
-604 LPGIDAAAVKMVFDF
+604 
-619 GGNPDNTEISVSNI
+619 
-633 VLKDHAIDDG
+633 
-643 TVLPSVPEDPVAGPE
+643 
-658 EYKYDSEAN
+658 
-667 LWKAADAAHS
+667 
-677 YSFFYA
+677 
-683 PSWSQLPDPEVEN
+683 
-696 NGNEYLLKLPSATF
+696 
-710 AQWQAQ
+710 
-716 FHIIP
+716 
-721 DNPVALES
+721 
-729 SKSYDFSV
+729 
-737 VLNST
+737 
-742 TDIRAVT
+742 
-749 LKLTENGN
+749 
-757 DDNFLFTEN
+757 
-766 VNLTAFEDYI
+766 AFEDYI

-897 PAYAAKKYDFC
+897 PASAAKKYDFC

-914 AACTCTVKLAWEG
+914 AACTCSVKLAWEG

>member
-213 SHNTNDGNDYLYP
+213 SHNTNDGKDYLYP

-392 KVTLKLTDTTNDGN
+392 KVTLKLTDTANDGN

-451 SVSNI
+451 
-456 VLKDHAI
+456 
-463 DDGTVLPSV
+463 
-472 PEDPVA
+472 
-478 GPEEYKY
+478 
-485 DSEANLWKAADAAHS
+485 
-500 YSFFYAPSWSQL
+500 
-512 PDPEVENNGNE
+512 
-523 YLLKLPSAT
+523 
-532 FAQWQAQFHIIPDN
+532 
-546 PVALESSKSY
+546 
-556 DFSVVLNSTTDIRAV
+556 
-571 TLKLTENG
+571 
-579 NDDNFLFTENVNLTA
+579 
-594 FEDYIFDLSD
+594 
-604 LPGIDAAAVKMVFDF
+604 
-619 GGNPDNTEISVSNI
+619 SVSNI

-897 PAYAAKKYDFC
+897 PASAAKKYDFC

-914 AACTCTVKLAWEG
+914 AACTCSVKLAWEG

>member
-310 NLWKPVDTEG
+310 NLWKPVDAEG

-472 PEDPVA
+472 PEEPVA

-532 FAQWQAQFHIIPDN
+532 FAQWQAQFHIIPDS

-556 DFSVVLNSTTDIRAV
+556 DFSVVLNSTTDI
-571 TLKLTENG
+571 K
-579 NDDNFLFTENVNLTA
+579 
-594 FEDYIFDLSD
+594 
-604 LPGIDAAAVKMVFDF
+604 
-619 GGNPDNTEISVSNI
+619 
-633 VLKDHAIDDG
+633 
-643 TVLPSVPEDPVAGPE
+643 
-658 EYKYDSEAN
+658 
-667 LWKAADAAHS
+667 
-677 YSFFYA
+677 
-683 PSWSQLPDPEVEN
+683 
-696 NGNEYLLKLPSATF
+696 
-710 AQWQAQ
+710 
-716 FHIIP
+716 
-721 DNPVALES
+721 
-729 SKSYDFSV
+729 
-737 VLNST
+737 
-742 TDIRAVT
+742 AVT

-821 HKGGASGEN
+821 HKGAASGEN

-897 PAYAAKKYDFC
+897 PASAAKKYDFC

-914 AACTCTVKLAWEG
+914 AACTCSVKLAWEG

>member
-310 NLWKPVDTEG
+310 NLWKPVDAEG

-392 KVTLKLTDTTNDGN
+392 KVTLKLTDTANDGN

-424 LSDLPG
+424 
-430 IDAAAVKMVFDFGG
+430 
-444 NPDNTEV
+444 
-451 SVSNI
+451 
-456 VLKDHAI
+456 
-463 DDGTVLPSV
+463 
-472 PEDPVA
+472 
-478 GPEEYKY
+478 
-485 DSEANLWKAADAAHS
+485 
-500 YSFFYAPSWSQL
+500 
-512 PDPEVENNGNE
+512 
-523 YLLKLPSAT
+523 
-532 FAQWQAQFHIIPDN
+532 
-546 PVALESSKSY
+546 
-556 DFSVVLNSTTDIRAV
+556 
-571 TLKLTENG
+571 
-579 NDDNFLFTENVNLTA
+579 
-594 FEDYIFDLSD
+594 LSD

-643 TVLPSVPEDPVAGPE
+643 TVLPSVPEEPVAGPE

-683 PSWSQLPDPEVEN
+683 PSWSQIPNPEVEN

-721 DNPVALES
+721 DSPVALES

-749 LKLTENGN
+749 LKLTDVSS

-897 PAYAAKKYDFC
+897 PASAAKKYDFC

-927 NDKDHAF
+927 NDTDHAF

>member
-213 SHNTNDGNDYLYP
+213 SHNTNDGKDYLYP

-310 NLWKPVDTEG
+310 NLWKPVDAEG

-500 YSFFYAPSWSQL
+500 YSFFYAPSWSQI
-512 PDPEVENNGNE
+512 PNPEVENNGNE

-532 FAQWQAQFHIIPDN
+532 FAQWQAQFHIIPDS

-556 DFSVVLNSTTDIRAV
+556 DFSVVLNSTTDI
-571 TLKLTENG
+571 K
-579 NDDNFLFTENVNLTA
+579 
-594 FEDYIFDLSD
+594 
-604 LPGIDAAAVKMVFDF
+604 
-619 GGNPDNTEISVSNI
+619 
-633 VLKDHAIDDG
+633 
-643 TVLPSVPEDPVAGPE
+643 
-658 EYKYDSEAN
+658 
-667 LWKAADAAHS
+667 
-677 YSFFYA
+677 
-683 PSWSQLPDPEVEN
+683 
-696 NGNEYLLKLPSATF
+696 
-710 AQWQAQ
+710 
-716 FHIIP
+716 
-721 DNPVALES
+721 
-729 SKSYDFSV
+729 
-737 VLNST
+737 
-742 TDIRAVT
+742 AVT

-897 PAYAAKKYDFC
+897 PASAAKKYDFC

-914 AACTCTVKLAWEG
+914 AACTCSVKLAWEG